1 MAKKEKIDRR
11 PLPIMF
17 SPEEHKMLKEVSEET
32 ERAMAQV
39 VRFLVKREHRK
50 LFGDA

>member
-17 SPEEHKMLKEVSEET
+17 SEEEHKMLKELSVKT
-32 ERAMAQV
+32 ERAMAQE
-39 VRFLVKREHRK
+39 VRFLVKREHAE
-50 LFGDA
+50 LCGDK